1 MHLLDFLCL
10 VEHQICRVVLPAWEG
25 EEGAPPQS
33 LRGLRDDAEH
43 RLLNLTRETNPG
55 TNRSETPPT
64 GHNGMSF
71 FFSSLVTTHEANREI
86 YQMRCFSCGGCL
98 RITYLLIIS
107 LCFVSI
113 PSTYLDTVITSVYS
127 TVPEDVMVLCKVQK
141 IWSRFVIWKKNN
153 LWTVS

>member
-10 VEHQICRVVLPAWEG
+10 IEHQICGVVLPAREG

-55 TNRSETPPT
+55 TTRSESPPPHRT
-64 GHNGMSF
+64 QWNVF
-71 FFSSLVTTHEANREI
+71 FFLIVTRHEANRVI
-86 YQMRCFSCGGCL
+86 YQTRRFSYGGCL
-98 RITYLLIIS
+98 RITYLFITS

-127 TVPEDVMVLCKVQK
+127 AVPEDVMVLCKVQEIRACK
-141 IWSRFVIWKKNN
+141 C
-153 LWTVS
+153 